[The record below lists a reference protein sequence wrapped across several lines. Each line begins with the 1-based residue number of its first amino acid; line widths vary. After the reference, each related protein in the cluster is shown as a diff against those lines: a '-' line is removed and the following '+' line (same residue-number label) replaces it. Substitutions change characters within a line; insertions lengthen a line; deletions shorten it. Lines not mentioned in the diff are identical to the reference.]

1 MAKLTKFKAQQVEFG
16 THYKIEETNR
26 GDAKIKSITP
36 AFGNIREPGTPETEE
51 IYNGLQLGNVH
62 TLQAIKST
70 NLNIDYYICNLEGL
84 TEFGLNNDLKLRI
97 TVDNANTNATTKLRL
112 NNVDYTLL
120 KEQNGTLKQI
130 EAGDIHSNKT
140 YELIYNGS
148 QFVVINLFKNFEN
161 SYLDDYIKKT
171 DLAEENKAGIITLS
185 AVKGLIPNA
194 TEYKNGTVNLRQINN
209 AIDTKVP
216 NATSDTAGKVM
227 LGTTANTALEGKRL
241 AEILGIEFGGNIQ
254 DVGTKVAGKFYYDKT
269 LKHYYECTVNNALTY
284 NDGSKFRA
292 ISNKPIS
299 DRLEKL
305 VGITE
310 TVEVQN
316 SVFTIVRFWRYGK
329 RAFLFVFFDHKN
341 SREVNWMT
349 EGIPLTNYP
358 ANFIP
363 DTPFL
368 GTEHI
373 IISNNNLNKNIAR
386 LVLRNDKITIHGV
399 EGMTHYEIKG
409 IISYITK

>member
-26 GDAKIKSITP
+26 GDTKIKSITP

-97 TVDNANTNATTKLRL
+97 TVDNANTNTTTKLRL

-148 QFVVINLFKNFEN
+148 QFVVINLFKNFES
-161 SYLDDYIKKT
+161 SYLDNCIKKT
-171 DLAEENKAGIITLS
+171 DFAEENKAGIITLS

-241 AEILGIEFGGNIQ
+241 AEILGIEFGGNLQ
-254 DVGTKVAGKFYYDKT
+254 DYGRKEKGKFYYDKVN
-269 LKHYYECTVNNALTY
+269 KGYYECIENNNLTY
-284 NDGSKFRA
+284 NDTAKFRA

-299 DRLEKL
+299 DRLEDALKIKSYRFPFAMTQAAVVKQGKICTITVDSGSAFVGKYPGEILLNIPEGFRPAYL
-305 VGITE
+305 VAAPASPNGSIQIFPDGNIVNRFVERISGTVYFNATYITE
-310 TVEVQN
+310 
-316 SVFTIVRFWRYGK
+316 
-329 RAFLFVFFDHKN
+329 
-341 SREVNWMT
+341 
-349 EGIPLTNYP
+349 
-358 ANFIP
+358 
-363 DTPFL
+363 
-368 GTEHI
+368 
-373 IISNNNLNKNIAR
+373 
-386 LVLRNDKITIHGV
+386 
-399 EGMTHYEIKG
+399 
-409 IISYITK
+409 